1 MEILLQ
7 KKKTNKQTKITK
19 NTSINI
25 LKGNKTQKRIVH
37 DHFSVCLQKHEII
50 LSLPYISMTFSNLF

>member
-7 KKKTNKQTKITK
+7 KKTKQKQKKK

-25 LKGNKTQKRIVH
+25 LKGNKTQKHIVH
-37 DHFSVCLQKHEII
+37 YHFSVCSQKHEII
-50 LSLPYISMTFSNLF
+50 LSWPYISMTFSNLF

>member
-7 KKKTNKQTKITK
+7 KKKK

-37 DHFSVCLQKHEII
+37 DHFSVCSQKHEII
-50 LSLPYISMTFSNLF
+50 LYINDF